1 MRRISIVVP
10 AKDEQATLGSLAD
23 QIFAAIEA
31 LPEPTT
37 AEIIFIDDGSA
48 DDSWKVMSQLAE
60 TYPANVRAIRMRRN
74 FGKAAGLEAG
84 FRLATGEVVFTM
96 DADLQDDPKEISRFL
111 AKLDEGYDLVSGWK
125 EKRNDPLSK
134 TLPSK
139 LFNAVTSWLTGV
151 KLKDFNCGF
160 KAYRREVIENVRLY
174 GELHRY
180 IPVLAQDAGFRVGQ
194 ISVEHHPRRHGVTKY
209 GLERYIRGFID
220 LITVLATT
228 RYLQRPGHMFGGAA
242 VLSGALG
249 VLILAVLSILWLF
262 GEPIGGRPLFFLGLL
277 LVILSVQLIS
287 IGVIAELLIRLSVPR
302 DPLAAVIADTRET
315 KPLPA
320 KPARAAAKP
329 AAKASAANAAA
340 PKAATK
346 PAAKKPVARTRTAKP
361 KMQ

>member
-10 AKDEQATLGSLAD
+10 AKDEQDTLAALAE
-23 QIFAAIEA
+23 QIFAAVKA
-31 LPEPTT
+31 LSQPSA
-37 AEIIFIDDGSA
+37 AEIIFVDDGSV
-48 DDSWKVMSQLAE
+48 DDSWKVMTELAQAH
-60 TYPANVRAIRMRRN
+60 PSNIRAIRLRRN

-84 FRLATGEVVFTM
+84 FRLATGEIVFTM
-96 DADLQDDPKEISRFL
+96 DADLQDDPKEIGRFL

-139 LFNAVTSWLTGV
+139 LFNSVTSWMTGV

-180 IPVLAQDAGFRVGQ
+180 IPVLAQDAGFRVAE

-220 LITVLATT
+220 LITVMATT

-249 VLILAVLSILWLF
+249 VFILAVLSILWLF
-262 GEPIGGRPLFFLGLL
+262 GDPIGGRPLFFLGLL
-277 LVILSVQLIS
+277 LVILSVQLLS

-302 DPLAAVIADTRET
+302 DPLAFVISDTGET
-315 KPLPA
+315 KPLSA
-320 KPARAAAKP
+320 KLAASSTVQIKPEAKKP
-329 AAKASAANAAA
+329 AARARG
-340 PKAATK
+340 
-346 PAAKKPVARTRTAKP
+346 KKPSSKP
-361 KMQ
+361 EQTG